1 MFRATAY
8 AIFISGRALFFL
20 FFCVFFFYYFC
31 FFILYRHQ
39 IFGGSVCVPHLA
51 TENENCNGTTVV
63 SNEYTTNGLTLLNF
77 NDVPTSLVT
86 LLVLFVV
93 NDW

>member
-1 MFRATAY
+1 MCV
-8 AIFISGRALFFL
+8 
-20 FFCVFFFYYFC
+20 CVFGLVSVCTYVSSLFSLC
-31 FFILYRHQ
+31 VCGQL
-39 IFGGSVCVPHLA
+39 FGGLVCVPSLA
-51 TENENCNGTTVV
+51 EGDKNCDGVIVPVND
-63 SNEYTTNGLTLLNF
+63 YTISGLDLLNF

>member
-1 MFRATAY
+1 LHFVL
-8 AIFISGRALFFL
+8 GRVLFLVL
-20 FFCVFFFYYFC
+20 FSS
-31 FFILYRHQ
+31 LPHQ
-39 IFGGSVCVPHLA
+39 IFGGTVCVPSLA
-51 TENENCNGTTVV
+51 SEHHNCSGTTVAT
-63 SNEYTTNGLTLLNF
+63 NKYTESGLTLLNF